1 MAEVF
6 NPRAF
11 NAGLIKPINRDR
23 WIPTGKPQCDK
34 VALMTS
40 PALPEKGGTSM
51 LRQKKTF
58 RIGR

>member
-6 NPRAF
+6 SPRAF
-11 NAGLIKPINRDR
+11 SAGLIKLINWDR

-40 PALPEKGGTSM
+40 PALPEMGGMSM
-51 LRQKKTF
+51 LQ
-58 RIGR
+58 